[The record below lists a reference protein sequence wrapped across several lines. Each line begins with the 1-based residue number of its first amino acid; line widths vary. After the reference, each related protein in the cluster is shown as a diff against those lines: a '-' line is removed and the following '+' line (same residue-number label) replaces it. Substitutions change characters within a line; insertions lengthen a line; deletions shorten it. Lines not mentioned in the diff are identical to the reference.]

1 MAMNM
6 NMIVVDKDSNEK
18 YQVYDI
24 LYDNKSGYPQFLIY
38 KDGMWIR
45 MSAKY
50 FRPQTTDDIVD
61 ELKNMN
67 TSTLGVIKS

>member
-1 MAMNM
+1 MNM
-6 NMIVVDKDSNEK
+6 TVVDKDTNKK

-24 LYDNKSGYPQFLIY
+24 LYDKSGYPQFLIY

-50 FRPQTTDDIVD
+50 FRPQTTDDIID

-67 TSTLGVIKS
+67 TLTLGVN